1 MKKYV
6 ILFCFFCSIALTA
19 QDRVLINGTRTT
31 LDNIEI
37 NKIQNTDM
45 WTEVVLVFTKRE
57 NSTATLHPPTGDSPF
72 VLTERNGDEHVL
84 VYQKGWDGPDAG
96 GYGSIPMANLT
107 EKYVSLFFNKI
118 DNLDD
123 IYSLSESSCEGDG
136 CWFFND
142 IKLVDEKAGEE
153 LSSSFVTITSA
164 TADQNIVQ
172 DGVTGVQIFIDF
184 RAVNL
189 AGRPCEITL
198 RFQDM
203 EDDFLTTTNGKF
215 ANSNEELMVRKK
227 IEPGYSVS
235 GYTKITFFVPYS
247 EFGLSSGSKDVQVD
261 IDLNDSDGELIQHIQ
276 TSSMTLTRN

>member
-6 ILFCFFCSIALTA
+6 ILISFFCSIALTA
-19 QDRVLINGTRTT
+19 QDRVLINGTRTK
-31 LDNIEI
+31 LDNIDI

-72 VLTERNGDEHVL
+72 VLTDRNGDEHVL

-96 GYGSIPMANLT
+96 GYGSISLVNIT
-107 EKYVSLFFNKI
+107 EKYVSLFFNRI

-142 IKLVDEKAGEE
+142 IKLVDEKAGVE

-164 TADQNIVQ
+164 VANQNIVQ
-172 DGVTGVQIFIDF
+172 DGENGVVVSLNFK
-184 RAVNL
+184 AVNL
-189 AGRPCEITL
+189 AGRACEITL

-215 ANSNEELMVRKK
+215 ANSNQELMVRKK

-247 EFGLSSGSKDVQVD
+247 EFGLASGNKDIQVD
-261 IDLNDSDGELIQHIQ
+261 IDLNESDGELIQHIQ
-276 TSSMTLTRN
+276 TSNMTLTRN